1 MSPSPI
7 KLAPLALTCLMGAC
21 APPSTLPADMSTA
34 EHEASAD
41 VEDRAVEEHASGGDD
56 GSVSAGSCGSAAGAE
71 MVGSP
76 CWSTDEHA
84 GVDRRTAMLEH
95 RELAAAHR
103 AAAENLRDAEAR
115 ACVGLSDDDR
125 DMSPFEHRLDIASSV
140 ELYDEVLVGR
150 ETTRRLVGATI
161 VFRPVRGLSSAWL
174 ERVLDCHLARNES
187 LGHDVPEMPTC
198 PLVPAG
204 VTVNV
209 RPVGTAFA
217 VDVRAEGEAE
227 AQEVLRR
234 AQLLAAS

>member
-1 MSPSPI
+1 MSVPGAVTVVAA
-7 KLAPLALTCLMGAC
+7 LAGGTLLGVLGALLAI
-21 APPSTLPADMSTA
+21 P
-34 EHEASAD
+34 
-41 VEDRAVEEHASGGDD
+41 V
-56 GSVSAGSCGSAAGAE
+56 AAG
-71 MVGSP
+71 
-76 CWSTDEHA
+76 
-84 GVDRRTAMLEH
+84 L
-95 RELAAAHR
+95 L
-103 AAAENLRDAEAR
+103 L
-115 ACVGLSDDDR
+115 
-125 DMSPFEHRLDIASSV
+125 
-140 ELYDEVLVGR
+140 LYDEVLVGR